1 MTMIVPRIRT
11 VKPELFTHE
20 QLFDLEMQ
28 YQIPSR
34 IAFIGLLTCCDREGR
49 FCWEPKRLK
58 QYILPYDAVDMA
70 VVLEILRKHGF
81 IKKYACQGKFYG
93 YIPSWKRHQLI
104 NNREKESE
112 LPIPEHCTEIM
123 AEDIPEKA
131 ISALPAM
138 TPSLSAIDLLPSPHE
153 RQKRAE
159 GERSFAFALENP
171 SVIKERGCKTQTYT
185 SLQYWISQKT
195 EEEHING
202 NV

>member
-49 FCWEPKRLK
+49 FYWQPKRLK
-58 QYILPYDAVDMA
+58 QTILPYDVVDMA

-81 IKKYACQGKFYG
+81 IRKYVCQGEFYG

-104 NNREKESE
+104 NSREEESK
-112 LPIPEHCTEIM
+112 LPIPEHCSEITE
-123 AEDIPEKA
+123 EDISEKA
-131 ISALPAM
+131 MFALPAM
-138 TPSLSAIDLLPSPHE
+138 IPILSAIDVLPSPHS

-159 GERSFAFALENP
+159 RERSFAFAAEKP
-171 SVIKERGCKTQTYT
+171 SVIKERGCKTQTNQL
-185 SLQYWISQKT
+185 LQCWMSQKT